1 MAKKQFSEK
10 THYNV
15 PPKRILGAAI
25 SLVIFFL
32 FLTSVIGLAQ
42 KYFTLRTRNSELN
55 NSQEELIAKEKDLST
70 TNNYLST
77 PEGTEQSLRER
88 YNYIKPGEEM
98 IVITPDTAT
107 PPPPPPKTGIAHIWD
122 ELLRGVGLRSDP
134 SSDPQE

>member
-1 MAKKQFSEK
+1 MAKKQFSEPRQ
-10 THYNV
+10 YSV

-42 KYFTLRTRNSELN
+42 KYFTIKARNKELN
-55 NSQEELIAKEKDLST
+55 IEQSALAQKEKSLTT
-70 TNNYLST
+70 TNTYLAT

-98 IVITPDTAT
+98 IVITPDTA
-107 PPPPPPKTGIAHIWD
+107 PPIVEQKTGVAHWWD
-122 ELLRGVGLRSDP
+122 QLLRGLGLRKD
-134 SSDPQE
+134 QQ